1 MAETKAALIDPNKMP
16 THVGIIMDGNGRW
29 AKTRGL
35 IRSKGHREGLESAK
49 RIVKAASDLGLK
61 YISLYVFS
69 TENWK
74 RAEDEISFLM
84 VLIKTYLKSEF
95 QFYKENKIKVV
106 YSGDLKGLPS
116 DIQKE
121 IVTIVEETKDFTGL
135 TMNLLINYGGKDEIL
150 RAVNRWHHSGDKE
163 DLSEEKIYSFF
174 DAPKVPSLDLVVR
187 SAGEKRL
194 SNFLLWQSAYA
205 EYYFSDKLWP
215 DWYPD
220 DLYEALLAYQN
231 RNRRFGGVKN

>member
-1 MAETKAALIDPNKMP
+1 MSEGKAALIDLQRLPN
-16 THVGIIMDGNGRW
+16 HVGIIMDGNGRW
-29 AKTRGL
+29 AKNRGL

-49 RIVKAASDLGLK
+49 RIVKAAADLGLN

-95 QFYKENKIKVV
+95 KFYRENKIKVV
-106 YSGDLKGLPS
+106 HSGDLANLPA

-121 IVTIVEETKDFTGL
+121 ITTIVHDTRNFTGL
-135 TMNLLINYGGKDEIL
+135 TMNLLINYGGKDEII
-150 RAVNRWHHSGDKE
+150 RAVNKWRRLDE
-163 DLSEEKIYSFF
+163 TSELTEEQLYSHF
-174 DAPKVPSLDLVVR
+174 DASEVPPLDLIIR
-187 SAGEKRL
+187 SAGERRL

-205 EYYFSDKLWP
+205 EYYFSEKLWP
-215 DWYPD
+215 DWYSE
-220 DLYEALLAYQN
+220 DLYDAILAFQS
-231 RNRRFGGVKN
+231 RDRRYGGVKK

>member
-1 MAETKAALIDPNKMP
+1 MAENKAALIDPHKLPN
-16 THVGIIMDGNGRW
+16 HVGIIMDGNGRW

-61 YISLYVFS
+61 FISLYVFS

-106 YSGDLKGLPS
+106 HSGDLQGLPS

-121 IVTIVEETKDFTGL
+121 IITIVEETKDFSGL

-150 RAVNRWHHSGDKE
+150 RAVNRWSQSKNR
-163 DLSEEKIYSFF
+163 EELTEEILYNFF
-174 DAPKVPSLDLVVR
+174 DAPEVPPLDLIVR
-187 SAGEKRL
+187 SAGERRL
-194 SNFLLWQSAYA
+194 SNFLLWQSAYS
-205 EYYFSDKLWP
+205 EYYFSEKLWP
-215 DWYPD
+215 DWYPE

-231 RNRRFGGVKN
+231 RDRRFGGVKK

>member
-1 MAETKAALIDPNKMP
+1 MSEDKAALIDPNRMP
-16 THVGIIMDGNGRW
+16 AHVGIIMDGNGRW
-29 AKTRGL
+29 AKNRGF

-74 RAEDEISFLM
+74 RAEEEISFLM

-95 QFYKENKIKVV
+95 QFYKDNKIKVV
-106 YSGDLKGLPS
+106 HSGDLGGLPG
-116 DIQKE
+116 DIQRE
-121 IVTIVEETKDFTGL
+121 ITTIIHDTKDFTGL

-150 RAVNRWHHSGDKE
+150 RAVNRWRRFE
-163 DLSEEKIYSFF
+163 ETEVLTEEKLYSYL
-174 DAPKVPSLDLVVR
+174 DAPEVPPLDLVVR
-187 SAGEKRL
+187 SAGERRL
-194 SNFLLWQSAYA
+194 SNFLLWQSAYT
-205 EYYFSDKLWP
+205 EYFFSEKLWP

-220 DLYEALLAYQN
+220 DLYNALLAYQK
-231 RNRRFGGVKN
+231 RDRRFGGVNK

>member
-1 MAETKAALIDPNKMP
+1 MAEKYTALIDPDRLPN
-16 THVGIIMDGNGRW
+16 HVGIIMDGNGRW
-29 AKTRGL
+29 AKNRGL

-95 QFYKENKIKVV
+95 KFYKDNKIKVV
-106 YSGDLKGLPS
+106 HSGDLDKLPL

-121 IVTIVEETKDFTGL
+121 ITTIVYDTKDFTGL

-150 RAVNRWHHSGDKE
+150 RAVNKWKLSGETAELD
-163 DLSEEKIYSFF
+163 EETLYSYF
-174 DAPKVPSLDLVVR
+174 DAPQVPPLDLIIR

-194 SNFLLWQSAYA
+194 SNFLLWQSAYS
-205 EYYFSDKLWP
+205 EFYFSEKLWP
-215 DWYPD
+215 DWHKE
-220 DLYEALLAYQN
+220 DLFQAIESYQN
-231 RNRRFGGVKN
+231 RDRRYGGVNK

>member
-1 MAETKAALIDPNKMP
+1 MAEDKAALIDPHRLPN
-16 THVGIIMDGNGRW
+16 HVGIIMDGNGRW
-29 AKTRGL
+29 AKKRGL

-95 QFYKENKIKVV
+95 KFYKDNKIKVV
-106 YSGDLKGLPS
+106 HSGDLINLPL

-121 IVTIVEETKDFTGL
+121 ITTIVHDTKDFTGL
-135 TMNLLINYGGKDEIL
+135 TMNLLINYGGKDEII
-150 RAVNRWHHSGDKE
+150 RAVNKWRESGDS
-163 DLSEEKIYSFF
+163 SELTEEILYSNF
-174 DAPKVPSLDLVVR
+174 DAPHVPPLDLIVR
-187 SAGEKRL
+187 SAGERRL
-194 SNFLLWQSAYA
+194 SNFLLWQSAYS

-215 DWYPD
+215 DWYKE
-220 DLYEALLAYQN
+220 DLYEALMAFQN
-231 RNRRFGGVKN
+231 RNRRYGGAKK

>member
-1 MAETKAALIDPNKMP
+1 MSEDKAALIDPNNLP
-16 THVGIIMDGNGRW
+16 AHVGIIMDGNGRW
-29 AKTRGL
+29 AKNRGL

-49 RIVKAASDLGLK
+49 RIVKAAADLGLK

-95 QFYKENKIKVV
+95 QFYKDNKIKVV
-106 YSGDLKGLPS
+106 HSGDLSGLPA

-121 IVTIVEETKDFTGL
+121 ITSIVNDTKDFQGL

-150 RAVNRWHHSGDKE
+150 RAVNRWRRSGDTGE
-163 DLSEEKIYSFF
+163 LTEETLYGFLDS
-174 DAPKVPSLDLVVR
+174 PVVPPLDLVVR

-205 EYYFSDKLWP
+205 EYYFSEKLWP

-220 DLYEALLAYQN
+220 DLYDAIIAYQN
-231 RNRRFGGVKN
+231 RDRRFGGVKK

>member
-1 MAETKAALIDPNKMP
+1 MAEDKAALIDPHILPN
-16 THVGIIMDGNGRW
+16 HVGIIMDGNGRW
-29 AKTRGL
+29 AKNRGL

-49 RIVKAASDLGLK
+49 RIVKAAADIGLK

-74 RAEDEISFLM
+74 RAEEEISFLM

-95 QFYKENKIKVV
+95 KFYKENKIKVV
-106 YSGDLKGLPS
+106 HSGDLKKLPP

-121 IVTIVEETKDFTGL
+121 ITTIVHDTKDFTGL

-150 RAVNRWHHSGDKE
+150 RAVNKWNKTGRSSVLD
-163 DLSEEKIYSFF
+163 EETLYSFF
-174 DAPKVPSLDLVVR
+174 DAPEVPPLDLIIR
-187 SAGEKRL
+187 SAGERRL

-205 EYYFSDKLWP
+205 EYYFS
-215 DWYPD
+215 
-220 DLYEALLAYQN
+220 E
-231 RNRRFGGVKN
+231 

>member
-1 MAETKAALIDPNKMP
+1 MAEENTALIDPGRLPN
-16 THVGIIMDGNGRW
+16 HVGIIMDGNGRW
-29 AKTRGL
+29 AKNRGL

-49 RIVKAASDLGLK
+49 RIVKAAADLGLN

-95 QFYKENKIKVV
+95 KFYKDNKIKVV
-106 YSGDLKGLPS
+106 HSGNLQKLPL

-121 IVTIVEETKDFTGL
+121 ITTIVHETKGFTGL
-135 TMNLLINYGGKDEIL
+135 TMNLLINYGGQDEIL
-150 RAVNRWHHSGDKE
+150 RAVNKWKSSNESDE
-163 DLSEEKIYSFF
+163 LNEETLYKYF
-174 DAPKVPSLDLVVR
+174 DAPDVPPLDLIIR

-194 SNFLLWQSAYA
+194 SNFLLWQSAYS
-205 EYYFSDKLWP
+205 EYYFSEKLWP
-215 DWYPD
+215 DWYKE
-220 DLYEALLAYQN
+220 DLIEAIVDYQN
-231 RNRRFGGVKN
+231 RDRRYGGVKK

>member
-1 MAETKAALIDPNKMP
+1 MAEDKAALIDPHILPN
-16 THVGIIMDGNGRW
+16 HVGIIMDGNGRW
-29 AKTRGL
+29 AKSRGL

-49 RIVKAASDLGLK
+49 RIVKAAADIGLK

-74 RAEDEISFLM
+74 RAEEEISFLM

-95 QFYKENKIKVV
+95 KFYKENKIKVV
-106 YSGDLKGLPS
+106 HSGDLEKLPP

-121 IVTIVEETKDFTGL
+121 ITTIVHDTKDFTGL

-150 RAVNRWHHSGDKE
+150 RAVNKWNKTGSSSVLD
-163 DLSEEKIYSFF
+163 EETLYSFF
-174 DAPKVPSLDLVVR
+174 DAPEVPPLDLIIR
-187 SAGEKRL
+187 SAGERRL

-205 EYYFSDKLWP
+205 EYYFSEKLWP
-215 DWYPD
+215 DWYKE
-220 DLYEALLAYQN
+220 DLFDAILAFQN
-231 RNRRFGGVKN
+231 RDRRYGGVKK

>member
-1 MAETKAALIDPNKMP
+1 MPEEKSALIDPDKLPN
-16 THVGIIMDGNGRW
+16 HVGIIMDGNGRW
-29 AKTRGL
+29 AKKRGL

-95 QFYKENKIKVV
+95 KFYKDNKIKVV
-106 YSGDLKGLPS
+106 HSGDLANLPI

-121 IVTIVEETKDFTGL
+121 ITTIVHDTKGFTGL
-135 TMNLLINYGGKDEIL
+135 TMNLLINYGGKDEII
-150 RAVNRWHHSGDKE
+150 RAVNKWRQSGETSDLTE
-163 DLSEEKIYSFF
+163 DVLYSYF
-174 DAPKVPSLDLVVR
+174 DAPEVPPLDLIIR
-187 SAGEKRL
+187 SAGERRL
-194 SNFLLWQSAYA
+194 SNFLLWQSAYS
-205 EYYFSDKLWP
+205 EYYFSEKLWP
-215 DWYPD
+215 DWYKE
-220 DLYEALLAYQN
+220 DLFDAILAFQH
-231 RNRRFGGVKN
+231 RDRRYGGVKK